1 MTEKMIF
8 VWLGITIV
16 FAVLEAATAQLT
28 TIWFA
33 IGSVAALI
41 LAICGVE
48 SITVQCVVFAAV
60 SLVTL
65 IATRPFVK
73 KLLHKRVQPT
83 NADRYIGETGVTLA
97 EINNVQGTGEVKV
110 QGNVWTARTENDA
123 VIPAGANV
131 RVLRIEGVK
140 VIVEQI

>member
-8 VWLGITIV
+8 VWLGLTIV

-48 SITVQCVVFAAV
+48 SITVQCVVFVAV
-60 SLVTL
+60 SLITL

-83 NADRYIGETGVTLA
+83 NADRYIGETGVTLV

-110 QGNVWTARTENDA
+110 QGNVWTARTENDT
-123 VIPAGANV
+123 VIPEGANV

>member
-8 VWLGITIV
+8 VWLGLTIV

-33 IGSVAALI
+33 IGSVAALTP
-41 LAICGVE
+41 ASCGVE
-48 SITVQCVVFAAV
+48 SSTVQCVVFVAV
-60 SLVTL
+60 SLITL

-83 NADRYIGETGVTLA
+83 NADRYIGETGVTLV

-123 VIPAGANV
+123 VIPEGANV

>member
-73 KLLHKRVQPT
+73 KLLHKHVQPT